1 MQQIIRFEQLD
12 STNTYAKNHYADL
25 ADKTVILADSQTAGR
40 GRMERKFISD
50 KGGLYFSLILKN
62 SHLNYLPNL
71 TQLMALSVCKAL
83 QELGANAFIKWPN
96 DVYADGKKICGMLSE
111 AVAGAQGPQA
121 LIIGVGINVLQDKLE
136 VGQPAVSLKM
146 LGISS
151 TPQQVLDSV
160 LRFFFEEYDRV
171 LTNGFTAIRAE
182 YLQRF
187 PYIGKNVQIKN
198 GALDAAGTVQTIS
211 QDGLLVLQTP
221 QGLVEISIGDMMV

>member
-12 STNTYAKNHYADL
+12 STNTYAKNHCADL
-25 ADKTVILADSQTAGR
+25 ADKTVIVARIQTAGR

-50 KGGLYFSLILKN
+50 EGGLYFSLILKN
-62 SHLNYLPNL
+62 SHLNHLPNL
-71 TQLMALSVCKAL
+71 TQLMALAVCKAL
-83 QELGANAFIKWPN
+83 QKLGANAFIKWPN

-111 AVAGAQGPQA
+111 AVAGAAGPQA
-121 LIIGVGINVLQDKLE
+121 LIIGVGINVLQNTLE

-151 TPQQVLDSV
+151 TPQHVLDLV
-160 LRFFFEEYDRV
+160 LRLFFEEYDQV
-171 LTNGFTAIRAE
+171 LTNGFSAIRDA

-187 PYIGKNVQIKN
+187 PYIGKAVQIKN
-198 GALDAAGTVQTIS
+198 GARDAKGTVETIS

-221 QGLVEISIGDMMV
+221 KGPAEISIGDMMV

>member
-12 STNTYAKNHYADL
+12 STNTYAKNHCADL
-25 ADKTVILADSQTAGR
+25 ADKTVIVAQSQTAGR

-62 SHLNYLPNL
+62 SHLNHLANL

-83 QELGANAFIKWPN
+83 QQLGVDAFIKWPN

-111 AVAGAQGPQA
+111 AVAGAEGPQA
-121 LIIGVGINVLQDKLE
+121 LIIGVGVNVLQDDLQ
-136 VGQPAVSLKM
+136 VGQPAISLKM
-146 LGISS
+146 LGISA
-151 TPQQVLDSV
+151 TPQQVLDQV
-160 LRFFFEEYDRV
+160 LRFFFEKYESV
-171 LTNGFTAIRAE
+171 LTNGFSAIRGA

-221 QGLVEISIGDMMV
+221 QGPMEISIGDMMV

>member
-12 STNTYAKNHYADL
+12 STNTYAKNHCADL
-25 ADKTVILADSQTAGR
+25 ADKTVIVARIQTAGR

-50 KGGLYFSLILKN
+50 EGGLYFSLILKN
-62 SHLNYLPNL
+62 SHLNHLPNL

-83 QELGANAFIKWPN
+83 QKLGANAFIKWPN

-111 AVAGAQGPQA
+111 AVAGAAGPQA
-121 LIIGVGINVLQDKLE
+121 LIIGVGINVLQNTLE

-151 TPQQVLDSV
+151 TPQHVLDLV
-160 LRFFFEEYDRV
+160 LRLFFEEYDQV
-171 LTNGFTAIRAE
+171 LTNGFSAIRDA

-187 PYIGKNVQIKN
+187 PYIGKAVQIKN
-198 GALDAAGTVQTIS
+198 GARDAKGTVETIS

-221 QGLVEISIGDMMV
+221 KGPAEISIGDMMV

>member
-1 MQQIIRFEQLD
+1 MQQIIRFKQLD
-12 STNTYAKNHYADL
+12 STNTYAKNHCADL
-25 ADKTVILADSQTAGR
+25 ADKTVIVARIQTAGR

-62 SHLNYLPNL
+62 SHLNHLPNL

-83 QELGANAFIKWPN
+83 QALGANAFIKWPN

-111 AVAGAQGPQA
+111 AVAGAAGPQA
-121 LIIGVGINVLQDKLE
+121 LIIGVGINVLQNTLE

-151 TPQQVLDSV
+151 TPQHVLDLV
-160 LRFFFEEYDRV
+160 LRLFFEEYDQV
-171 LTNGFTAIRAE
+171 LTNGFSAIRDA

-187 PYIGKNVQIKN
+187 PYIGKAVQIKN
-198 GALDAAGTVQTIS
+198 GARDAKGTVETIS

-221 QGLVEISIGDMMV
+221 KGPAEISIGDMMV